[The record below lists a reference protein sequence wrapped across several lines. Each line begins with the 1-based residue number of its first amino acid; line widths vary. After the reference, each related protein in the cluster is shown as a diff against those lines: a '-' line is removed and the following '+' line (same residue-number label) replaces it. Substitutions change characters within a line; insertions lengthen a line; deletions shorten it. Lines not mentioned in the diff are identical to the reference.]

1 MRFPGSFR
9 DRSQDKGGRSKRGGS
24 RRKNPGHPDSV
35 SPSIPHPASA
45 PPACSHLNPSG
56 SLRPSRGRS
65 PGCGADHV
73 HRTPRLLSR
82 HRGASGEYAGPTACR
97 ETPFQD
103 LVSASL
109 PGLTGCHTPH
119 TTFPQS
125 NPAAPRPLHAK
136 PRGTGL
142 ASRFL
147 SPLDSL
153 SGQLLLTLQ
162 NSLHASSPPRGPP

>member
-1 MRFPGSFR
+1 MKFLGSFR
-9 DRSQDKGGRSKRGGS
+9 DRSQDGEEGLGGGS
-24 RRKNPGHPDSV
+24 RREE
-35 SPSIPHPASA
+35 PAA
-45 PPACSHLNPSG
+45 TLTQLLPACSHRNPRG

-65 PGCGADHV
+65 PGCGADRV
-73 HRTPRLLSR
+73 HRTPKLLSR
-82 HRGASGEYAGPTACR
+82 HRGASEEYAGPTACR
-97 ETPFQD
+97 ETPFH
-103 LVSASL
+103 LVPASL
-109 PGLTGCHTPH
+109 PGLTGCHTLH

-147 SPLDSL
+147 SLPSSL

-162 NSLHASSPPRGPP
+162 DSLHASSPPRGPP